1 MAGFGMGSMGPQ
13 KPGFQS
19 QQLPPG
25 YGSVAPPP
33 GYGSYGYA
41 PQQPQ
46 PPPGYASTGGMAPF
60 GMQSMPVPQMNTDQ
74 LHYYNQIS
82 QQELN
87 QMWQWFQAVDKD
99 RSGRISAQ
107 ELSSMNFGGLKFSM
121 ETSRLLIKVFDRN
134 RNGEIDFQE
143 YASLHKFIAS
153 MHQAFQMYDRDR
165 SGTIEIGEAQLAVQQ
180 GGFML
185 SPQTMTSVF
194 QRFLIPGKQG
204 LTLEN
209 FMCLC
214 AFLGMAR
221 SAFSQL
227 DTTRSGWIHLNL
239 DQFILVTSSLG

>member
-1 MAGFGMGSMGPQ
+1 MVPTLPPKPNYGGS
-13 KPGFQS
+13 
-19 QQLPPG
+19 QLPQG
-25 YGSVAPPP
+25 YGSVAPPGYVSTPQMGYSQPNP
-33 GYGSYGYA
+33 GFGSYGGPIGGM
-41 PQQPQ
+41 PQQMN
-46 PPPGYASTGGMAPF
+46 Y
-60 GMQSMPVPQMNTDQ
+60 GMQSMPQQANMDQ
-74 LHYYNQIS
+74 QHYYNQIS

-99 RSGRISAQ
+99 RSGKISAQ

-121 ETSRLLIKVFDRN
+121 ETARLLIKVFDRN

-153 MHQAFQMYDRDR
+153 MHQAFQMYDKDR
-165 SGTIEIGEAQLAVQQ
+165 SGTIELGEAQLAVQQ

-185 SPQTMTSVF
+185 SPQTMSSVF
-194 QRFLIPGKQG
+194 QRFLIPGKKG

-221 SAFSQL
+221 SAFAQL